1 MRVPRMFILRTAHTV
16 PNDKYCT
23 LTFKKRLRY
32 TAHDYKPLKLVEQS
46 TRFIKRKKRRNI
58 TEHCLFPKVNSQYLL
73 PGTVLMNLKYDRR
86 R

>member
-16 PNDKYCT
+16 PDDKYCT

-46 TRFIKRKKRRNI
+46 PRFIKRNI
-58 TEHCLFPKVNSQYLL
+58 TVHCLFPKVNLQYLS
-73 PGTVLMNLKYDRR
+73 PGTVMNLKYDSEDRR
-86 R
+86 EK